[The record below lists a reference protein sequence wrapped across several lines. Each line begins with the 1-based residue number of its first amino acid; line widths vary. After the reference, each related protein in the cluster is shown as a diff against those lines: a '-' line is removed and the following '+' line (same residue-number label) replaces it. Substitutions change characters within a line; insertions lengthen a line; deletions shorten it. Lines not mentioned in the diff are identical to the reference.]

1 MSLNP
6 NLTLAFAGGI
16 LVGVITMAAA
26 KTLATLALPVGVVI
40 IAGVVYWK
48 RKKRNNP

>member
-26 KTLATLALPVGVVI
+26 KTLAALAIPVGLATLAGVI
-40 IAGVVYWK
+40 YWK